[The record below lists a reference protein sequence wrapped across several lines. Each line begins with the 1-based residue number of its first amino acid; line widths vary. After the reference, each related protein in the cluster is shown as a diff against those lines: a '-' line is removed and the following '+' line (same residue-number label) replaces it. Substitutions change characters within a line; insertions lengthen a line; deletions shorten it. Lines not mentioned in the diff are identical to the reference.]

1 MGNDD
6 RDCLW
11 DFEES
16 DLPLEAVEGEDVLA
30 DRLSLDA
37 VPDVLEMPAEKR
49 GLNNGLPN
57 VPLSPRK
64 KTSYNVKA
72 ILKSKLLYSKI
83 TLHNFKNINIIS
95 SNANTIKATN

>member
-64 KTSYNVKA
+64 KN
-72 ILKSKLLYSKI
+72 II
-83 TLHNFKNINIIS
+83 QCIGNFK
-95 SNANTIKATN
+95 IKTPLFQNYTA

>member
-1 MGNDD
+1 MEFFGTGNDE

-16 DLPLEAVEGEDVLA
+16 DLLLEAVEVEDLLTEG
-30 DRLSLDA
+30 LSLDA
-37 VPDVLEMPAEKR
+37 VPDVLEMPVEKR

-64 KTSYNVKA
+64 NHTTYM
-72 ILKSKLLYSKI
+72 
-83 TLHNFKNINIIS
+83 H
-95 SNANTIKATN
+95 